1 LGTSGDA
8 VDADGTQAAQLFY
21 ANTELDEEYAEKTKY
36 RGIIAPPTFM
46 FDVIHNPMIQMGEDG
61 RDLSRITLPPP
72 FTRVLRGGNEYEFF
86 QPVRPTDII
95 SSRRKITSI
104 YEKQGKTGKL
114 IFVVYE
120 LTYTNHKEEVLGI
133 NKETL
138 IFLRE

>member
-1 LGTSGDA
+1 MK
-8 VDADGTQAAQLFY
+8 V
-21 ANTELDEEYAEKTKY
+21 
-36 RGIIAPPTFM
+36 
-46 FDVIHNPMIQMGEDG
+46 GEDG
-61 RDLSRITLPPP
+61 RDLSRIKLPSP

-104 YEKQGKTGKL
+104 YAKQGKTGKL

-120 LTYTNHKEEVLGI
+120 LTYTNQREEVLGI